1 MTFGSVFNT
10 VFSSVCGSAFV
21 IAIVYWQEKIPQC
34 LRTLAGLPMK
44 TEEVVEGRESRGPS
58 HASPPGGGEG
68 TESVGSPEVEV
79 EGRLPGVDLR
89 PYQVPV
95 DTAPGV
101 EVRCLT
107 KVVVGWCLTRVGDE
121 DVLPGLVGEGGGHC
135 VIAVGVCWGGV

>member
-1 MTFGSVFNT
+1 
-10 VFSSVCGSAFV
+10 
-21 IAIVYWQEKIPQC
+21 
-34 LRTLAGLPMK
+34 MK

-68 TESVGSPEVEV
+68 TESVGSPEVKI

-95 DTAPGV
+95 DTAPRA
-101 EVRCLT
+101 EVRFVT

-121 DVLPGLVGEGGGHC
+121 DVLPGLVGEGRGHC
-135 VIAVGVCWGGV
+135 VVAVGVCWGGV